1 MRYHRSG
8 TPNQPESRRM
18 NAESRRIRNIYLVLS
33 LFVWLPTSLIVGVNT
48 LFLLDGG
55 LNNVEAFAANAIYTL
70 GLVLFEIPTGMVA
83 DTWGRRTSYLLGA
96 AVQLVGNLLYVWM
109 WYVKGPFWGWG
120 MASLLLGCGYTF
132 FSGALEAWLV
142 DALKHAGYDDDL
154 DPIFARNQIV
164 NGAAMLVGT
173 IAGGV
178 IAQVAMLGTPYLVRG
193 GLQLVSFIVAFTMM
207 KDIGFTP
214 ERGHGFVKQVKAL
227 AGAGWTYGVKN
238 RPVRW
243 VMLAA
248 PFYMGT
254 GIYGFYAAQPYLLDL
269 FGDREAIG
277 VAGIAAAGIAGTQVA
292 GGFAVP
298 YIRRLFS
305 HRTHILIT
313 CAALTVASLVLM
325 GLIQRFAAVV
335 ALLVLWAVTFAAN
348 MPVRQAYINSLIPS
362 RERATVLSF
371 DSMVN
376 STGGVAFQPILGRV
390 ADTTGYAAS
399 YVVSGV
405 IAFFGLPFLLLARRE
420 NVSADLIAKDG
431 DAKKE
436 RDQR

>member
-1 MRYHRSG
+1 
-8 TPNQPESRRM
+8 M

-33 LFVWLPTSLIVGVNT
+33 QFIWLPTSLIVGVNT

-55 LNNVEAFAANAIYTL
+55 LSNVEAFAANAIYTL

-96 AVQLVGNLLYVWM
+96 IVQLVANLLYVWM
-109 WYVKGPFWGWG
+109 WYTKAPFWGWG
-120 MASLLLGCGYTF
+120 IASLLLGAGYTF
-132 FSGALEAWLV
+132 FSGALEAWMV
-142 DALKHAGYDDDL
+142 DALKHAGYDDEL
-154 DPIFARNQIV
+154 DPIFARNQIAT
-164 NGAAMLVGT
+164 GIAMLVGA
-173 IAGGV
+173 IAGGF
-178 IAQVAMLGTPYLVRG
+178 IAQMARLGTPYLVRA
-193 GLQLVSFIVAFTMM
+193 GLQLVSFIAAFALM

-214 ERGHGFVKQVKAL
+214 ARGKGFVKQVKAL
-227 AGAGWTYGVKN
+227 ASAGWTYGVKN

-269 FGDREAIG
+269 FGDQQAIG

-305 HRTHILIT
+305 RRTHILIT
-313 CAALTVASLVLM
+313 CAALTTASLVLM
-325 GLIQRFAAVV
+325 GLIQHFAVVV

-348 MPVRQAYINSLIPS
+348 TPVRQAYINALIPS
-362 RERATVLSF
+362 RERATLLSF

-376 STGGVAFQPILGRV
+376 STGGVAFQPILGKV
-390 ADTTGYAAS
+390 ADTAGYAAS
-399 YVVSGV
+399 YVVSGA
-405 IAFFGLPFLLLARRE
+405 IAFCGLPFLLLARRE
-420 NVSADLIAKDG
+420 NANADLHAKDAESKSRHG
-431 DAKKE
+431 HP
-436 RDQR
+436 

>member
-1 MRYHRSG
+1 
-8 TPNQPESRRM
+8 M
-18 NAESRRIRNIYLVLS
+18 NAESRRIRNLYLVLS
-33 LFVWLPTSLIVGVNT
+33 QFIWLPTSLIVGVNT

-55 LNNVEAFAANAIYTL
+55 LSNVEAFAANAIYTL
-70 GLVLFEIPTGMVA
+70 GLVLFEIPTGMIA

-96 AVQLVGNLLYVWM
+96 AIQLVANLLYVWM
-109 WYVKGPFWGWG
+109 WYAKAPFWGWG
-120 MASLLLGCGYTF
+120 IASLLLGCGYTF

-142 DALKHAGYDDDL
+142 DALKHAGYHDDL

-164 NGAAMLVGT
+164 TGAAMLVGT
-173 IAGGV
+173 VAGGF
-178 IAQVAMLGTPYLVRG
+178 IAQISALGTPYLVRA
-193 GLQLVSFIVAFTMM
+193 GLQLVSFVVAFTLM

-214 ERGHGFVKQVKAL
+214 DRSAGFVNHVKAL

-269 FGDREAIG
+269 FGDRKAIG
-277 VAGIAAAGIAGTQVA
+277 IAGIAATGIAGTQVA

-298 YIRRLFS
+298 AIRRLFRR
-305 HRTHILIT
+305 RTDILIT
-313 CAALTVASLVLM
+313 CAALTTVSLVLM
-325 GLIQRFAAVV
+325 GLLQHFAIVV
-335 ALLVLWAVTFAAN
+335 ALLVVWAITFAATT
-348 MPVRQAYINSLIPS
+348 PVRQAYINALIPS

-376 STGGVAFQPILGRV
+376 STGGVVFQPILGRV

-399 YVVSGV
+399 YIVSGA
-405 IAFFGLPFLLLARRE
+405 IAFFGLPFLYLARKE
-420 NVSADLIAKDG
+420 NVSADRHAKDEKPGNATG
-431 DAKKE
+431 D
-436 RDQR
+436 R